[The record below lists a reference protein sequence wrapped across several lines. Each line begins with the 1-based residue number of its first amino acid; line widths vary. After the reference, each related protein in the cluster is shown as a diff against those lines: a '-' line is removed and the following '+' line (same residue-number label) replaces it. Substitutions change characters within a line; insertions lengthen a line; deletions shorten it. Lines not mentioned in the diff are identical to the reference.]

1 LEEISVSKNRNKRGG
16 SSKGEVTMRLSLTFS
31 DIAELLDGGP
41 IEVLGSGDEV
51 VSLKIKQY
59 RTDPE
64 GVEEVQEVLEDN
76 FGDGVD
82 EDDDD
87 DDDDDVQDPDD
98 YEEDDED
105 EEEDEDED
113 DDKTVDED
121 EV

>member
-1 LEEISVSKNRNKRGG
+1 MK
-16 SSKGEVTMRLSLTFS
+16 LSLSFS

-64 GVEEVQEVLEDN
+64 GVEEVLEVLEDN

-82 EDDDD
+82 EDDGDD
-87 DDDDDVQDPDD
+87 DDDDEVQDPDD

-105 EEEDEDED
+105 EDEDED
-113 DDKTVDED
+113 GVED
-121 EV
+121 EEEV

>member
-1 LEEISVSKNRNKRGG
+1 MK
-16 SSKGEVTMRLSLTFS
+16 LSLSFS

-51 VSLKIKQY
+51 VSLKIKRY

-64 GVEEVQEVLEDN
+64 GVEEVLEVLEDN

-87 DDDDDVQDPDD
+87 DDDDEVQDPDD

-105 EEEDEDED
+105 EDEDED
-113 DDKTVDED
+113 GVEED
-121 EV
+121 EVAV